1 VKWIVAWGDVV
12 EGFNFD
18 GPFDTEEDAERYAE
32 TWNLGHYPKTVAEL
46 SPPRLGGGAQHPE
59 R

>member
-18 GPFDTEEDAERYAE
+18 GPFDSEAAADEYAE

-46 SPPRLGGGAQHPE
+46 APPRSRRGAQHPE